1 MTIFLFV
8 AFSVEV
14 SVRFPGEA
22 NEGGQHVVRNF
33 VAREAGGR
41 RVREAGGH
49 EKPAG
54 TSEGRCSCNF
64 YLEINFVAHIS
75 GRAQSR

>member
-1 MTIFLFV
+1 VTIFLFV

-33 VAREAGGR
+33 VVRNFWGLQKLRLTVRDRSIEAT
-41 RVREAGGH
+41 E
-49 EKPAG
+49 
-54 TSEGRCSCNF
+54 RC
-64 YLEINFVAHIS
+64 
-75 GRAQSR
+75 

>member
-1 MTIFLFV
+1 M

-14 SVRFPGEA
+14 SVRFPEEA

-33 VAREAGGR
+33 VAREAGG
-41 RVREAGGH
+41 H
-49 EKPAG
+49 EKPAD
-54 TSEGRCSCNF
+54 TSEGRYTCSL
-64 YLEINFVAHIS
+64 YLEMNFVAHIS